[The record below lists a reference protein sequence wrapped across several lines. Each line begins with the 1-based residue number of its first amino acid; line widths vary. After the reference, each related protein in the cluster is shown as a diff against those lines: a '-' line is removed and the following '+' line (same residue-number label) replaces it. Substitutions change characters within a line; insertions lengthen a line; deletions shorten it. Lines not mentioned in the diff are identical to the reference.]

1 MRVLGFMT
9 GTSLDGIDMAIL
21 ETDGETLQGFGPAA
35 EAPLPEPLR
44 NLLRRVIAIAL
55 AHPRGAP
62 DPALFAEAARAIAE
76 AHMTAGGAFLRSQ
89 GMDWSDL
96 DLIGMHGQTVLHERP
111 SEGRP
116 GRTLQLGDGAWLARR
131 SGVPVA
137 FDFRTADVAAG
148 GEGAPLA
155 PVYHLARAAASG
167 LPAPLAVLNIGGVA
181 NLTCWAGGEQ
191 VLAFDT
197 GPGNGL
203 IDQVVLARTGERFDR
218 DGRLARAG
226 RVDPG
231 ALSRLLDHPYFA
243 EPPPKSLDRYD
254 FSPEA
259 TDALELADAVAT
271 LTAFTAEA
279 VARGFARAEIR
290 PASLIVTGGGRRNPA
305 MMEALV
311 ARLPCAVTDAE
322 SVGWRGDALE
332 AEAFAFLAARCLR
345 GLPIS
350 FPGTTGVKA
359 PMAGGRIARRKP
371 GVA

>member
-35 EAPLPEPLR
+35 EAPLPDALR
-44 NLLRRVIAIAL
+44 DLLARTIEVAL
-55 AHPRGAP
+55 KHPRGAT
-62 DPALFAEAARAIAE
+62 DPPLFAETARAVAE
-76 AHMTAGGAFLRSQ
+76 AHFAAGSAFLRAYR
-89 GMDWSDL
+89 MDWSDL
-96 DLIGMHGQTVLHERP
+96 DLVGMHGQTVLHERP
-111 SEGRP
+111 SAGRP
-116 GRTLQLGDGAWLARR
+116 GRTLQLGDGEWLAMAT
-131 SGVPVA
+131 GVPVA

-167 LPAPLAVLNIGGVA
+167 LPAPLAVLNVGGVA
-181 NLTCWAGGEQ
+181 NLTCWAGGDR
-191 VLAFDT
+191 VVAFDT

-218 DGRLARAG
+218 DGRLAREG
-226 RVDPG
+226 RVISQVLEG
-231 ALSRLLDHPYFA
+231 LLAHPYFEA
-243 EPPPKSLDRYD
+243 PPPKSLDRYD
-254 FSPEA
+254 FSPAPTE
-259 TDALELADAVAT
+259 DLPLADAVAT

-279 VARGFARAEIR
+279 VARAFSLLDTR
-290 PASLIVTGGGRRNPA
+290 PTSLIVTGGGRRNPA
-305 MMEALV
+305 LMEALSV
-311 ARLPCAVTDAE
+311 RLSCTVTNVE

-359 PMAGGRIARRKP
+359 PMTGGRLARP
-371 GVA
+371 G